1 MFGRFTQRAQ
11 RAVAAAQQA
20 AVALHQPY
28 VGTEHILLGLLKEP
42 GPMIADLLP
51 KAVTYDAVF
60 VRIRELL
67 GEGSKQNAGML
78 ELTPRSKKIL
88 ESSIMESRRLHHSF
102 VGTEHFWLALLHEGE
117 GVAVSLLREM
127 GVDTQALKQHI
138 ETSLATNQPDGSSEE
153 EAPANDPDSKNGS
166 VLDKYSRDL
175 TKAAQDGELDP
186 VIGRSTE
193 IERIMQIMSRRTKNN
208 PVLIGEPGVGKSAVV
223 EGLAQLIVAGK
234 VPETLTGKRI
244 VSLDL
249 GSMIAGSKYRGEFE
263 ERLKDTI
270 KDVQK
275 QGNVILFIDEFH
287 TLVGAGKAEGSLDA
301 ANILKPA
308 LARGELQCIGATT
321 LDEYRKNIEKDAA
334 LERRFQ
340 PVKVGE
346 PTAEQALLI
355 LKGLRDR
362 YEAHHKVKITDE
374 ALDAAVSLSDRYIS
388 DRFLPDK
395 AIDLM
400 DEAASRVRLHSF
412 TAPPDVKEQE
422 ERLKALQNE
431 KKESIAHQDFEKAA
445 QLRDE
450 ERKLRDEVSQ
460 TRTAWEQLK
469 STSRDV
475 VTEEDIAQIVA
486 SWTGVPVKKM
496 TEDESERLLHMEEL
510 LHKRVVGQDEAISA
524 VSRALRRARAGLQ
537 DPKRPIGSFIFL
549 GPTGVGKTELCRAL
563 SAVMFDDENAVVRID
578 MSEYMEKHS
587 VSRLVG
593 SPPGYVGY
601 EEGGQLTQKVRNK
614 PYSVVL
620 FDEVEKAHP
629 DVFNI
634 LLQILDDGRLTDSTG
649 RVVNFKNTIIV
660 MTSNAGANTIV
671 SKRSLG
677 FGGSVEAARDYE
689 AMKERVM
696 VEVKDTFR
704 PEFINRI
711 DDLIVFHALEPNE
724 IQQIAGLML
733 ESVSKRLRERGITL
747 IYDASVVEYLAKE
760 GYDAN
765 YGARPLRRTIQR
777 TVEDALSEEIIAG
790 HIALG
795 NSVKLFINEE
805 HKIGFEKANE
815 ASLPAIANV

>member
-1 MFGRFTQRAQ
+1 
-11 RAVAAAQQA
+11 
-20 AVALHQPY
+20 
-28 VGTEHILLGLLKEP
+28 
-42 GPMIADLLP
+42 
-51 KAVTYDAVF
+51 
-60 VRIRELL
+60 
-67 GEGSKQNAGML
+67 
-78 ELTPRSKKIL
+78 
-88 ESSIMESRRLHHSF
+88 
-102 VGTEHFWLALLHEGE
+102 
-117 GVAVSLLREM
+117 
-127 GVDTQALKQHI
+127 
-138 ETSLATNQPDGSSEE
+138 
-153 EAPANDPDSKNGS
+153 
-166 VLDKYSRDL
+166 
-175 TKAAQDGELDP
+175 
-186 VIGRSTE
+186 
-193 IERIMQIMSRRTKNN
+193 
-208 PVLIGEPGVGKSAVV
+208 
-223 EGLAQLIVAGK
+223 
-234 VPETLTGKRI
+234 
-244 VSLDL
+244 
-249 GSMIAGSKYRGEFE
+249 
-263 ERLKDTI
+263 
-270 KDVQK
+270 
-275 QGNVILFIDEFH
+275 
-287 TLVGAGKAEGSLDA
+287 
-301 ANILKPA
+301 
-308 LARGELQCIGATT
+308 
-321 LDEYRKNIEKDAA
+321 
-334 LERRFQ
+334 
-340 PVKVGE
+340 
-346 PTAEQALLI
+346 
-355 LKGLRDR
+355 
-362 YEAHHKVKITDE
+362 
-374 ALDAAVSLSDRYIS
+374 
-388 DRFLPDK
+388 
-395 AIDLM
+395 
-400 DEAASRVRLHSF
+400 
-412 TAPPDVKEQE
+412 
-422 ERLKALQNE
+422 
-431 KKESIAHQDFEKAA
+431 
-445 QLRDE
+445 
-450 ERKLRDEVSQ
+450 VSQ

-733 ESVSKRLRERGITL
+733 ESVSKRLRERGIVL

-795 NSVKLFINEE
+795 NSVRLFINGE

-815 ASLPAIANV
+815 ASLPTIANV